1 MGYVKSAGIKYT
13 AVGINNYSYNY
24 SCSLFDRN
32 SYPLISMV
40 RCSAAKKKC
49 ITCNNTNSSTQPA
62 EVPNIDG
69 ENEANETDSYNSSNM
84 ENSVMPSDGP
94 SLLPSFSPTD
104 RPK

>member
-1 MGYVKSAGIKYT
+1 MGYVKSAGMQYMLF
-13 AVGINNYSYNY
+13 Y
-24 SCSLFDRN
+24 SCSKFLVMLDRN
-32 SYPLISMV
+32 SYPVISMV
-40 RCSAAKKKC
+40 RCSAAKKEC
-49 ITCNNTNSSTQPA
+49 ITCNNTNSSTQPP

>member
-1 MGYVKSAGIKYT
+1 MGYVKSAGMQYMLF
-13 AVGINNYSYNY
+13 Y
-24 SCSLFDRN
+24 SCSKFLSMLD
-32 SYPLISMV
+32 PVISMV
-40 RCSAAKKKC
+40 RCSAAKKEC
-49 ITCNNTNSSTQPA
+49 ITCNTTNSSTQPA
-62 EVPNIDG
+62 EVPNNDG